1 MADKD
6 TFIKDDDKKVNP
18 DNLSDVSGGIKFSV
32 AGGNVGGNVGGDA
45 DEIVAPINKKLD
57 LENMSGVAGGDSK
70 WYFEASAN
78 RDILGEKP
86 KHRKIDS

>member
-1 MADKD
+1 MGNKD
-6 TFIKDDDKKVNP
+6 ELKKNDFTDDKKKLNA
-18 DNLSDVSGGIKFSV
+18 DNLNDVSGGIKFS
-32 AGGNVGGNVGGDA
+32 
-45 DEIVAPINKKLD
+45 
-57 LENMSGVAGGDSK
+57 VAGGDSK